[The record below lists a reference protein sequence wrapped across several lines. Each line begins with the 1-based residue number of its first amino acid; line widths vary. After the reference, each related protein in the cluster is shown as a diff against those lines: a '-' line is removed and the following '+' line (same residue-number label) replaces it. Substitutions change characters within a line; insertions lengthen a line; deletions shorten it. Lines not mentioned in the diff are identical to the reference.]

1 MSGTCW
7 GKAEVCI
14 RSWEGRGLSFLLLF
28 RVVVKETQQKEMD
41 YRCAVRL
48 CASPSFP
55 HFGTTLLRGLERV
68 HTASDEG
75 DGVAFLS
82 KETAGDG
89 EIS

>member
-1 MSGTCW
+1 MLGKGGGLHQVLGRTRALFLVALSGGSKRDAT
-7 GKAEVCI
+7 
-14 RSWEGRGLSFLLLF
+14 EGNGLSVCSPF
-28 RVVVKETQQKEMD
+28 
-41 YRCAVRL
+41 VRKPIFPSL
-48 CASPSFP
+48 RYHSPE
-55 HFGTTLLRGLERV
+55 RLERV